1 MNYLLST
8 YCPGDS
14 RVHAFDP
21 RLKLLLLVAFSV
33 VSFVTSTWLGIGA
46 LFLILVGA
54 VAISKLP
61 VGRIALLCVPLLVIL
76 LIIWLCNAFVFEASG
91 VTATQ
96 NVQTFQNM
104 PFGIVAMAPNI
115 ALVGSLSFSPVGA
128 MTGLFYVARIVL
140 MFVASFIVV
149 LSTTSNELVRALSSL
164 LSPLRIVR
172 VPVDD
177 VAMVFSLALRF
188 IPLIAGEANSVM
200 LAQKSRGASFGQGN
214 ILRRITAWFPVLI
227 PLFVGLFRRAE
238 AVSVAMDARCYG
250 YHFFNGR
257 GTRAEGDVRDGRSGD
272 GGCSACGIKPGRRT
286 SLCSYKL
293 KASSVAIIALLLL
306 CFVAI
311 GALL

>member
-76 LIIWLCNAFVFEASG
+76 LIIWLCNAFVFEARG

-214 ILRRITAWFPVLI
+214 MLRRITAWFPVLI

-238 AVSVAMDARCYG
+238 AVSVVMDARCYG
-250 YHFFNGR
+250 YH
-257 GTRAEGDVRDGRSGD
+257 AY
-272 GGCSACGIKPGRRT
+272 GIKPGRRT

-311 GALL
+311 GVLL

>member
-1 MNYLLST
+1 MQKGQVQVLPMNYLLST

-14 RVHAFDP
+14 RVHTFDP

-33 VSFVTSTWLGIGA
+33 VSFVTSTWLGLGA

-91 VTATQ
+91 VTAAQ

-164 LSPLRIVR
+164 LSPFRIVR

-177 VAMVFSLALRF
+177 MAMVFSLALRF
-188 IPLIAGEANSVM
+188 IPLIAGEVNSVM

-238 AVSVAMDARCYG
+238 VVSVAMDARCYG
-250 YHFFNGR
+250 HHAY
-257 GTRAEGDVRDGRSGD
+257 
-272 GGCSACGIKPGRRT
+272 GIKPGRRT

>member
-14 RVHAFDP
+14 RVHTFDP

-33 VSFVTSTWLGIGA
+33 VSFVTSTWLGLGA

-54 VAISKLP
+54 VVISKLP

-76 LIIWLCNAFVFEASG
+76 FIIWLCNAFVFEADG

-104 PFGIVAMAPNI
+104 PFGIVVMAPNI

-140 MFVASFIVV
+140 MLVASFIVV

-238 AVSVAMDARCYG
+238 VVSVAMDARCYG
-250 YHFFNGR
+250 YH
-257 GTRAEGDVRDGRSGD
+257 AY
-272 GGCSACGIKPGRRT
+272 GIKPGRRT

-311 GALL
+311 GVLL